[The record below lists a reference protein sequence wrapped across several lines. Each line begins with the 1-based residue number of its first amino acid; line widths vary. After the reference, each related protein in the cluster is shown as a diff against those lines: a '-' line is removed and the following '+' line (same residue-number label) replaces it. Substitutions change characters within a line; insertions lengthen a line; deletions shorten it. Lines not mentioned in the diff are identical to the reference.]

1 MTPEGFLSAS
11 LCRFSS
17 VLARH
22 RVQSLIG
29 VVSVEALITIVN
41 SQLFVKMFAI
51 FPLFFAVFAF
61 VSASA
66 LERRAIAFFA
76 PNANGGTELDDAGG
90 GLGEPLNVSLQD
102 ISSTEE
108 HSGVNAF
115 LPAMTER
122 SSSQV

>member
-1 MTPEGFLSAS
+1 
-11 LCRFSS
+11 
-17 VLARH
+17 
-22 RVQSLIG
+22 
-29 VVSVEALITIVN
+29 
-41 SQLFVKMFAI
+41 MFAI

-115 LPAMTER
+115 LPAITER

>member
-11 LCRFSS
+11 LCRFPS

-29 VVSVEALITIVN
+29 VSVEALITIAN
-41 SQLFVKMFAI
+41 SQLFFKMFAI

-115 LPAMTER
+115 LPAITER

>member
-1 MTPEGFLSAS
+1 
-11 LCRFSS
+11 
-17 VLARH
+17 
-22 RVQSLIG
+22 
-29 VVSVEALITIVN
+29 
-41 SQLFVKMFAI
+41 MFAI
-51 FPLFFAVFAF
+51 FPLFFAVFVF

-115 LPAMTER
+115 LPAITER

>member
-29 VVSVEALITIVN
+29 VSVEALITIVN

-115 LPAMTER
+115 LPAITER

>member
-17 VLARH
+17 VLARY

-29 VVSVEALITIVN
+29 VSVEALITIVN

-115 LPAMTER
+115 LPAITER